1 MNNGLLLHNNM
12 VTYRKGSVVIRQVLL
27 LKSLMRM
34 NLFKMFAPKSG
45 DFFDSFAQSTRN
57 LVAMSQKFKE
67 LLDAKEG
74 ERDGLVREIHD
85 LEHVGDQ
92 ITHNLF
98 IQLSENFITPFDRE
112 DIHYLATSLDDVA
125 DFINGTASRISLYQ
139 LKEIDQVMHGLASVL
154 SRQIVEIDNA
164 IQNLRNMKN
173 AQRVREAIVRINDL
187 ENEADSIFD
196 LAIARL
202 FSEETNA
209 IEMIKKK
216 EILSVLET
224 ATDKCEDVANAIE
237 SILVKNS

>member
-1 MNNGLLLHNNM
+1 MNNRSLLRNNM
-12 VTYRKGSVVIRQVLL
+12 VTYRKGSVVIRRVLL

-154 SRQIVEIDNA
+154 SRQVVEIDSA

>member
-1 MNNGLLLHNNM
+1 MLLLWSGFICEKFH
-12 VTYRKGSVVIRQVLL
+12 S
-27 LKSLMRM
+27 M
-34 NLFKMFAPKSG
+34 NILKMFAPKTG
-45 DFFDSFAQSTRN
+45 KFFDSFSQSTRN
-57 LVAMSQKFKE
+57 LVAMADKFKE
-67 LLDAKEG
+67 LLEAEEG
-74 ERDGLVREIHD
+74 DRDGIVRQIHD
-85 LEHVGDQ
+85 LEHVGDE

-98 IQLSENFITPFDRE
+98 IELSENFITPFDRE

-154 SRQIVEIDNA
+154 SRQIVEIDSA
-164 IQNLRNMKN
+164 IQSLRNMKN
-173 AQRVREAIVRINDL
+173 AQRVREAIIRINDL
-187 ENEADSIFD
+187 ENEADSIFE

-209 IEMIKKK
+209 VEIIKKK

>member
-1 MNNGLLLHNNM
+1 M
-12 VTYRKGSVVIRQVLL
+12 VTLNKDCLFLGHLHLPKISFMRLL
-27 LKSLMRM
+27 
-34 NLFKMFAPKSG
+34 KMFAPKSG
-45 DFFDSFAQSTRN
+45 KFFDAFSKATTN
-57 LVAMSQKFKE
+57 LVAMSDKFKE
-67 LLDAKEG
+67 LLDADEHS
-74 ERDGLVREIHD
+74 RDAIVRQIHD

-92 ITHNLF
+92 ITHELF
-98 IQLSENFITPFDRE
+98 TELSENFITPFDRE

-125 DFINGTASRISLYQ
+125 DFINGTASRISLYK
-139 LKEIDQVMHGLASVL
+139 LKEIDQVMHGLSSVL
-154 SRQIVEIDNA
+154 NRQVIEIHSA
-164 IQNLRNMKN
+164 IQNLQQMKN
-173 AQRVREAIVRINDL
+173 AQRVREAIIRINDL

>member
-1 MNNGLLLHNNM
+1 MNNQQSLHNNM
-12 VTYRKGSVVIRQVLL
+12 VTYRKGSVVIRRVLL

-74 ERDGLVREIHD
+74 EREGIVREIHD

>member
-1 MNNGLLLHNNM
+1 
-12 VTYRKGSVVIRQVLL
+12 
-27 LKSLMRM
+27 M
-34 NLFKMFAPKSG
+34 NLLKMFAPKSG
-45 DFFDSFAQSTRN
+45 KFFDAFSKATTN
-57 LVAMSQKFKE
+57 LVAMSEKFKE
-67 LLDAKEG
+67 LLEADEHSRDAI
-74 ERDGLVREIHD
+74 VRQIHD

-92 ITHNLF
+92 ITHELF
-98 IQLSENFITPFDRE
+98 TELSENFITPFDRE
-112 DIHYLATSLDDVA
+112 DIHYLSTSLDDVA

-139 LKEIDQVMHGLASVL
+139 LKEIDQVMHGLSSVL
-154 SRQIVEIDNA
+154 NRQILEIHSA
-164 IQNLRNMKN
+164 IQNLQNMKN
-173 AQRVREAIVRINDL
+173 AQRVREAIIRINDL
-187 ENEADSIFD
+187 ENEADGIFD

>member
-1 MNNGLLLHNNM
+1 
-12 VTYRKGSVVIRQVLL
+12 
-27 LKSLMRM
+27 M

-45 DFFDSFAQSTRN
+45 NFFESFAQSTRN
-57 LVAMSQKFKE
+57 LVAMAQKFKD
-67 LLDAKEG
+67 LLDANEHDR
-74 ERDGLVREIHD
+74 EAIVREIHD
-85 LEHVGDQ
+85 LEHIGDQ

-98 IQLSENFITPFDRE
+98 VELSENFITPFDRE

-154 SRQIVEIDNA
+154 SRQIMEIDSA
-164 IQNLRNMKN
+164 IQSLQNMKN
-173 AQRVREAIVRINDL
+173 AQRVREAIIRINDL

-216 EILSVLET
+216 EILQVLET

>member
-1 MNNGLLLHNNM
+1 M

-74 ERDGLVREIHD
+74 EREGLVREIHD

>member
-1 MNNGLLLHNNM
+1 MKIL
-12 VTYRKGSVVIRQVLL
+12 
-27 LKSLMRM
+27 
-34 NLFKMFAPKSG
+34 KMFAPRSG
-45 DFFDSFAQSTRN
+45 KFFDSFSQSTRN
-57 LVAMSQKFKE
+57 LVSMSDKFKE
-67 LLDAKEG
+67 LLEAEEG
-74 ERDGLVREIHD
+74 AREGIVRQIHD

-98 IQLSENFITPFDRE
+98 TELSENFITPFDRE

-154 SRQIVEIDNA
+154 SRQVIEIDSA
-164 IQNLRNMKN
+164 IQNLQNMKN
-173 AQRVREAIVRINDL
+173 AQRVREAIIRINDL

>member
-1 MNNGLLLHNNM
+1 M
-12 VTYRKGSVVIRQVLL
+12 VTYGKGSVVIRRVLL

-74 ERDGLVREIHD
+74 EREGIVREIHD

-125 DFINGTASRISLYQ
+125 DFIKGTASRISLYQ

>member
-1 MNNGLLLHNNM
+1 M
-12 VTYRKGSVVIRQVLL
+12 VTYRKGSVVIRRVLL

-74 ERDGLVREIHD
+74 EREGIVREIHD

>member
-1 MNNGLLLHNNM
+1 MN
-12 VTYRKGSVVIRQVLL
+12 I
-27 LKSLMRM
+27 MR
-34 NLFKMFAPKSG
+34 FFAPKS
-45 DFFDSFAQSTRN
+45 DKFFDSFSQSTGN
-57 LVAMSQKFKE
+57 LVTMAKVFQE
-67 LLDAKEG
+67 LLECDHQSRESY
-74 ERDGLVREIHD
+74 VRQIHD
-85 LEHVGDQ
+85 WENVGDQ
-92 ITHNLF
+92 ITHKLF

-139 LKEIDQVMHGLASVL
+139 LKECDQVMHGLSSVL
-154 SRQIVEIDNA
+154 LRQVIEIDSA
-164 IQNLRNMKN
+164 VQNLKNMKN
-173 AQRVREAIVRINDL
+173 AQRVREAIIRINDL

>member
-1 MNNGLLLHNNM
+1 MGLF
-12 VTYRKGSVVIRQVLL
+12 S
-27 LKSLMRM
+27 
-34 NLFKMFAPKSG
+34 MFAPKSG
-45 DFFDSFAQSTRN
+45 KFFDSFARATTN
-57 LVAMSQKFKE
+57 LVAMSAKLKE
-67 LLDAKEG
+67 LLDA
-74 ERDGLVREIHD
+74 RDENARESVVREIHD
-85 LEHVGDQ
+85 LEHIGDE
-92 ITHNLF
+92 ITHQIF
-98 IQLSENFITPFDRE
+98 TELSENFITPFDRE

-125 DFINGTASRISLYQ
+125 DYINGTSSRISLYR
-139 LKEIDQVMHGLASVL
+139 LTEIDQVMHNLSNVL
-154 SRQIVEIDNA
+154 HKQTLEIDIA
-164 IQNLRNMKN
+164 IQSLRNMKN

-224 ATDKCEDVANAIE
+224 ATDKCEDVANAME

>member
-1 MNNGLLLHNNM
+1 
-12 VTYRKGSVVIRQVLL
+12 
-27 LKSLMRM
+27 M

-57 LVAMSQKFKE
+57 LVEMSQKFKE
-67 LLDAKEG
+67 LLEANEGDREGIVKE
-74 ERDGLVREIHD
+74 IYD

-92 ITHNLF
+92 ITHDLF

-139 LKEIDQVMHGLASVL
+139 LKEIDQVMHGLSSVL
-154 SRQIVEIDNA
+154 SRQVVEIDSA
-164 IQNLRNMKN
+164 IQNLRNMRN

-209 IEMIKKK
+209 IDIIKKK

-224 ATDKCEDVANAIE
+224 ATDKCEDVANALE